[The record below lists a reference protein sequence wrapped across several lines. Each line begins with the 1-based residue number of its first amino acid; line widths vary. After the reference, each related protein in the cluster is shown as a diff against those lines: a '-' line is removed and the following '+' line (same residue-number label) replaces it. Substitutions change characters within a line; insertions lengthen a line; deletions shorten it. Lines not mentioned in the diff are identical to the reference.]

1 MFLSL
6 KSATSGQGTQS
17 GWEHSLSK
25 LSGVSSPC
33 ICVRVHTRVS
43 LSALEH
49 CANKRCLCHR
59 NQGEKR
65 ESLAD
70 LLVGKLCSAQMEFA
84 FFSRS
89 GYNLYFPKVWPA
101 QLITKVCFVLW
112 DFFSFNVLKTESCGR
127 KLRLSS
133 ERSQSV
139 DFKPGFLNEAKG
151 I

>member
-1 MFLSL
+1 MKYNLHCSWPLVTEPGTCIAGSCFCISLMFLSL

-59 NQGEKR
+59 NQGEER

-70 LLVGKLCSAQMEFA
+70 LLVGKVCSAEMEFA

-101 QLITKVCFVLW
+101 QLITKVCFVL
-112 DFFSFNVLKTESCGR
+112 
-127 KLRLSS
+127 
-133 ERSQSV
+133 
-139 DFKPGFLNEAKG
+139 
-151 I
+151 